1 MSSGGWGEVRRGV
14 LSKWNSKTET
24 LECCWDTHHH
34 CQQGQH
40 TTHTKPRGGANH
52 RWEEVHAQ
60 GRCVFLKDGKMFYS
74 LRSGVKWH
82 TVILLRQQNNRAR
95 VTVWSSR
102 LIISNHSEESV
113 AFSFTGIVSTSLKF
127 NVMLA
132 CMHTH
137 SSKADAIPLPDIYK
151 QPFALTVFYMLP
163 WKHVCICDSVST
175 GCSTW
180 HYCSYW
186 LHSVDSLT
194 QHSTSLFNTSCGT
207 CDFTQTGTFV
217 WNSLQQ
223 KAAGSKL
230 CKSVRIIY
238 LMCPFFVLL
247 NMTLSHSLRKSRFSG
262 HQALP
267 KDAHRL
273 KMAVS
278 LFPEIGF

>member
-1 MSSGGWGEVRRGV
+1 MTHSHPAETAKQQ
-14 LSKWNSKTET
+14 SKS
-24 LECCWDTHHH
+24 
-34 CQQGQH
+34 
-40 TTHTKPRGGANH
+40 
-52 RWEEVHAQ
+52 
-60 GRCVFLKDGKMFYS
+60 YS
-74 LRSGVKWH
+74 LVVQADHFKSFRRKRRIFFYW
-82 TVILLRQQNNRAR
+82 NRFHITKVQCHA
-95 VTVWSSR
+95 SM
-102 LIISNHSEESV
+102 H
-113 AFSFTGIVSTSLKF
+113 A
-127 NVMLA
+127 
-132 CMHTH
+132 HTH

-151 QPFALTVFYMLP
+151 QPFPLTVFYMLP

>member
-1 MSSGGWGEVRRGV
+1 MKSEGESS
-14 LSKWNSKTET
+14 LSGTLKQKHQSAVET
-24 LECCWDTHHH
+24 
-34 CQQGQH
+34 H
-40 TTHTKPRGGANH
+40 TTTASKDNTHIYTHTRSQGEGQITGERKYTH
-52 RWEEVHAQ
+52 RAGKCKQE
-60 GRCVFLKDGKMFYS
+60 LKDGKMFYS
-74 LRSGVKWH
+74 LRSGVKWY

-102 LIISNHSEESV
+102 RIISNHSEESA
-113 AFSFTGIVSTSLKF
+113 AFSFTGIVSASLKF

-132 CMHTH
+132 CTRTH

-151 QPFALTVFYMLP
+151 QPFKLTVFYMLP

-180 HYCSYW
+180 HYSSYW

-194 QHSTSLFNTSCGT
+194 QHSTSLFNTSYGT

-217 WNSLQQ
+217 WNSPQQ

-238 LMCPFFVLL
+238 LMCPLFVLL
-247 NMTLSHSLRKSRFSG
+247 NMTLSHSLKKSLLVGTRHF
-262 HQALP
+262 QRM
-267 KDAHRL
+267 KVD
-273 KMAVS
+273 
-278 LFPEIGF
+278 